1 MNKTT
6 HTLAI
11 LITFSG
17 LFWSC
22 NSGEEEVKQ
31 AENEVFAI
39 HDEIMPKVMGDLVK
53 LKKQLTKRVTSLDSL
68 KASGS
73 AAATLRVDED
83 KEQAIRLKQNLLNA
97 DSLMTVW
104 MATYNGD
111 TLAKLS
117 SDKALNYLAAQKD
130 ILTDV
135 KKKVN
140 TSIEQAKQ
148 YLGKN

>member
-6 HTLAI
+6 RIIAVLVA
-11 LITFSG
+11 FSG
-17 LFWSC
+17 AFGAC
-22 NSGEEEVKQ
+22 NSGEEAVKE
-31 AENEVFAI
+31 AENGVFAI

-53 LKKQLTKRVTSLDSL
+53 LKKKLQKRITSLDSL

-73 AAATLRVDED
+73 AAATLRVDEE
-83 KEQAIRLKQNLLNA
+83 KAQATRLNQDLLIA
-97 DSLMTVW
+97 DSLMNEW
-104 MATYNGD
+104 MAHYNGD

-117 SDKALNYLAAQKD
+117 SDKALTYLAAQKD
-130 ILTDV
+130 QITDV

-148 YLGKN
+148 FLGKN

>member
-6 HTLAI
+6 QTLAI
-11 LITFSG
+11 LIALSG
-17 LFWSC
+17 SFWSC
-22 NSGEEEVKQ
+22 NSGEEAVKK

-53 LKKQLTKRVTSLDSL
+53 LKKQLNQRGTSLDSL
-68 KASGS
+68 KANGS
-73 AAATLRVDED
+73 AAATVRVDEE
-83 KEQAIRLKQNLLNA
+83 KAQVVRLNQDLLVA
-97 DSLMTVW
+97 DSLMNNW
-104 MATYNGD
+104 MAQYNGD

-117 SDKALNYLAAQKD
+117 SDEALNYLAAQKD
-130 ILTDV
+130 QITDV

-148 YLGKN
+148 FLGKK

>member
-6 HTLAI
+6 QTLAI
-11 LITFSG
+11 LVALSG
-17 LFWSC
+17 AFWSC
-22 NSGEEEVKQ
+22 NSGEEAVKK

-53 LKKQLTKRVTSLDSL
+53 LKKQLNQRGTSLDSL
-68 KASGS
+68 KANGS
-73 AAATLRVDED
+73 AAATVRVDEE
-83 KEQAIRLKQNLLNA
+83 KAQVTRLNQDLLVA
-97 DSLMTVW
+97 DSLMNNW
-104 MATYNGD
+104 MAQYNGD

-117 SDKALNYLAAQKD
+117 SDEALNYLAAQKD
-130 ILTDV
+130 QITDV

-148 YLGKN
+148 FLEKK

>member
-6 HTLAI
+6 RTLAI
-11 LITFSG
+11 LIAFSG
-17 LFWSC
+17 IFWAC

-53 LKKQLTKRVTSLDSL
+53 LKKQLNKRVTSLDSL